1 MPRVGIKGQSY
12 FNTGTHDAPVWVRAK
27 ILHDLTLAVSKG
39 EVQVKNKGSRWV
51 KYLSALNDA
60 PLDVE
65 VDWQPD
71 DPVFDALQ
79 DAFWTDE
86 VLEFV
91 ILDGGIKKA
100 GAQGL
105 RAGFVVTKFER
116 SEPLEDQMLAN
127 VSLRLAADWDHEPD
141 WVVAS
146 ATGTLTPVGSF
157 ADDPDNEPP
166 SSGGG
171 NNEL

>member
-1 MPRVGIKGQSY
+1 MTLARVGIKGQSY
-12 FNTGTHDAPVWVRAK
+12 LNLGTHAAPTWKRASV
-27 ILHDLTLAVSKG
+27 LHDLTLAVSKG

-65 VDWQPD
+65 VDWSPGD
-71 DPVFDALQ
+71 DVFDALQ

-105 RAGFVVTKFER
+105 LAGFTVTKFECVQ
-116 SEPLEDQMLAN
+116 PLEDQMIAN
-127 VSLRLAADWDHEPD
+127 ASLRLAADWEHEPA
-141 WVVAS
+141 WVTAA
-146 ATGTLTPVGSF
+146 ATGVLTVVGEF
-157 ADDPDNEPP
+157 GDDPDNEPP
-166 SSGGG
+166 AAGGG
-171 NNEL
+171 GD

>member
-1 MPRVGIKGQSY
+1 MSLARVGIKGQSY
-12 FNTGTHDAPVWVRAK
+12 LNLGTHAAPQWKRAK
-27 ILHDLTLAVSKG
+27 VLHDLTLAVSKN

-65 VDWQPD
+65 VDWAPGD
-71 DPVFDALQ
+71 EVFDALQ
-79 DAFWTDE
+79 EAFWTDE

-91 ILDGGIKKA
+91 VLDGGIKKA

-105 RAGFVVTKFER
+105 RAGFTVTKFER
-116 SEPLEDQMLAN
+116 SEPLEDQMIAN
-127 VSLRLAADWDHEPD
+127 VSLRLAADWEFEPD

-146 ATGTLTPVGSF
+146 DTGALTAVGTF
-157 ADDPDNEPP
+157 ADDPDNDITSE
-166 SSGGG
+166 
-171 NNEL
+171 